1 MNKKIYF
8 AGSIRGG
15 RVDAALYK
23 RLIDH
28 MKRTDTGLTEHI
40 GKSNMS
46 LKAQT
51 KAIDTHIYERDTEW
65 LRECD
70 MVIAECTCPSLGV
83 GYELGYAEAHHIP
96 VYVFYNKSKANLSAM
111 LNGNANFTIIPYE
124 TEVECFSRLED
135 ILQQN

>member
-8 AGSIRGG
+8 AGAIRGG
-15 RVDAALYK
+15 RDDAALYK
-23 RLIDH
+23 RMIDY
-28 MKRTDTGLTEHI
+28 MKRTNVVLTEHI

-51 KAIDTHIYERDTEW
+51 NVIDTHIYERDTRW

-83 GYELGYAEAHHIP
+83 DYELGYAEAHGIP
-96 VYVFYNKSKANLSAM
+96 VFVFYNKSKANLSAM
-111 LNGNANFTIIPYE
+111 LNGNAHFTIVPYE

>member
-1 MNKKIYF
+1 M
-8 AGSIRGG
+8 
-15 RVDAALYK
+15 
-23 RLIDH
+23 IDY
-28 MKRTDTGLTEHI
+28 MKRTNVVLTEHI

-51 KAIDTHIYERDTEW
+51 NVIDTHIYERDTRW

-83 GYELGYAEAHHIP
+83 GYELGYAEAHGIP
-96 VYVFYNKSKANLSAM
+96 VFVFYNKSKANLSAM
-111 LNGNANFTIIPYE
+111 LNGNAHFTIVPYE

>member
-8 AGSIRGG
+8 AGAIRGG
-15 RVDAALYK
+15 RDDAALYK
-23 RLIDH
+23 RMIDY
-28 MKRTDTGLTEHI
+28 MKRTNVVLTEHI

-51 KAIDTHIYERDTEW
+51 NVIDTHIYERDTRW

-83 GYELGYAEAHHIP
+83 GYELGYAEAHGIP
-96 VYVFYNKSKANLSAM
+96 VFVFYNKSKANLSAM
-111 LNGNANFTIIPYE
+111 LNGNAHFTIVPYE
-124 TEVECFSRLED
+124 TEEECFSRLED

>member
-8 AGSIRGG
+8 AGAIRGG
-15 RVDAALYK
+15 RDDAALYK
-23 RLIDH
+23 RMIDY
-28 MKRTDTGLTEHI
+28 MKRTNVVLTEHI

-51 KAIDTHIYERDTEW
+51 NVIDTHIYERDTRW

-83 GYELGYAEAHHIP
+83 GYELGYAEAHGIP
-96 VYVFYNKSKANLSAM
+96 VFVFYNKSKANLSAM
-111 LNGNANFTIIPYE
+111 LNGNAHFTIVPYE